1 MGYESNHSGCRLCHT
16 ALPLDEELAQG
27 AAQRGQ
33 KTIMD
38 RLTEQ
43 ILAIDAIDEVHVVT
57 NHKFGGGVSVLG
69 WLCRRELASGEV
81 QGVGRRHAEQ

>member
-1 MGYESNHSGCRLCHT
+1 MKAIILAAGYATRLY
-16 ALPLDEELAQG
+16 PLTKNWPKARLNVG
-27 AAQRGQ
+27 K

-57 NHKFGGGVSVLG
+57 NHKFGEVFRPG
-69 WLCRRELASGEV
+69 LALPPRTGL
-81 QGVGRRHAEQ
+81 R

>member
-1 MGYESNHSGCRLCHT
+1 MKAIILAAGYATRLYPLT
-16 ALPLDEELAQG
+16 KNWPKALLNVG
-27 AAQRGQ
+27 K